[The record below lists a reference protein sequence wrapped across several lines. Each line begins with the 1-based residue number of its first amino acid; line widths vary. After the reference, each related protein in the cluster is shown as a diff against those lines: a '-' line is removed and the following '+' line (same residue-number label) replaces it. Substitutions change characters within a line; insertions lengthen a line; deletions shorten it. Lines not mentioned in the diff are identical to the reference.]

1 MYRPFKTTVKFKSD
15 DGREVRLRYL
25 VSADNSIE
33 AKCELERRFL
43 NQEVFG
49 YKIETIIPQ
58 PPRRRRYSTSQLA
71 ACSYWDRRS
80 IRVCRSPSAITR
92 ECLAF
97 DHLPFAGR
105 TCASSARSCFPSPAL
120 RGV

>member
-15 DGREVRLRYL
+15 DGREVRLQYL

-49 YKIETIIPQ
+49 YKIETIVAA
-58 PPRRRRYSTSQLA
+58 TSAAAAIFKLPAGCVQL
-71 ACSYWDRRS
+71 
-80 IRVCRSPSAITR
+80 
-92 ECLAF
+92 L
-97 DHLPFAGR
+97 G
-105 TCASSARSCFPSPAL
+105 
-120 RGV
+120 